1 MHKKWPKV
9 VLKLLIPKTNHQELK
24 LKEHQDKVVKEVE
37 EVVKEVDAVEIEVV
51 KEVDAEEIEV
61 AEVAEVE
68 NSVVVEVEIVVDVVE
83 IAVDVVEIVVDV
95 VLKVDVAVL
104 DQEPLLLLTMKEMK
118 FLNILTEKDNPIK
131 KIQMPLITVMKEDQ
145 VPVEEAEVKRKMV
158 TEKVTGETGPRDN
171 IKRKV
176 LMVRLKPLKLLLR
189 KSQLKLKKP
198 RKKLLLK
205 KSSVYLSKIISRIRL
220 SSDVKLLER
229 LKVSRVPRLLKMIT
243 RKSSLKPNSLLNQ
256 RLLLLLLLMERVKLS
271 SDSQELK
278 MM

>member
-1 MHKKWPKV
+1 MHKKWLKV
-9 VLKLLIPKTNHQELK
+9 VLKLLIRKTNHQELK

-61 AEVAEVE
+61 AEVE
-68 NSVVVEVEIVVDVVE
+68 NSVVVEVESVVDVVE
-83 IAVDVVEIVVDV
+83 IVVDVVEIVVDV

-118 FLNILTEKDNPIK
+118 FLNIPTEKDNPIK

-176 LMVRLKPLKLLLR
+176 LMVRLKSLKLLLR

-198 RKKLLLK
+198 PKKLLLK

-229 LKVSRVPRLLKMIT
+229 LKVSRVPRSLKMIT
-243 RKSSLKPNSLLNQ
+243 RKSLLKPNSLLNQ
-256 RLLLLLLLMERVKLS
+256 RLLLLLQLMERVKLS

>member
-9 VLKLLIPKTNHQELK
+9 VLKLLIPKNNHQELK
-24 LKEHQDKVVKEVE
+24 LKEHLDKVVKEVE
-37 EVVKEVDAVEIEVV
+37 EEVKEVEEVV

-61 AEVAEVE
+61 AEVE
-68 NSVVVEVEIVVDVVE
+68 NSVVVEVESVVDVVE
-83 IAVDVVEIVVDV
+83 SVVESVVDVVEIVVDV

-145 VPVEEAEVKRKMV
+145 VPVEEPEVKRKMV

>member
-9 VLKLLIPKTNHQELK
+9 VLKLLIPKNNHQELK
-24 LKEHQDKVVKEVE
+24 LKEHLDKVVKEVE
-37 EVVKEVDAVEIEVV
+37 EEVKEVEEVV

-61 AEVAEVE
+61 AEVE
-68 NSVVVEVEIVVDVVE
+68 NSVVVEVESVVDVVE
-83 IAVDVVEIVVDV
+83 SVVESVVDVVEIVVDV